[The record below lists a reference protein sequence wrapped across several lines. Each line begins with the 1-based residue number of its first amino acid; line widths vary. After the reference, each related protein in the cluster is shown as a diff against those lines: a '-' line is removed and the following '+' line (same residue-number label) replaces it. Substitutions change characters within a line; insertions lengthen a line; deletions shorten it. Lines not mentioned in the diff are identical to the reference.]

1 MGNLIGPANN
11 LSKWQK
17 TQYLGHHRQR
27 ERLPELKCG
36 CRLPIHTPGRES
48 NMSRLFQILILLL
61 FSAVLCPNSQAAD
74 SPNIL
79 LIMADDVGIEGLGC
93 YGGTS
98 YKTPHLDQM
107 AAEGLRFTRAYS
119 QPLCTPTRVEIM
131 TGKYNHRNW
140 KYFGILDP
148 KEKTFGHYLRDAGY
162 TTGIFGKWQ
171 LQSYDPPDLPGA
183 SNRRSTGMHAKDA
196 GFDRYALFH
205 ALHTEAKGSRYTN
218 PTMLEGTLG
227 ADGEVKTY
235 QGRYGEDVWVEQIVD
250 FFDATRDQP
259 TFAYYP
265 MALPHWPFEPTPNTP
280 GWNPDIKQPEES
292 HYIID
297 MIQYMDQS
305 VGTLV
310 DKLRKK
316 GLLENTIVL
325 FYSDN
330 GTHAKV
336 VSNMQDGRKI
346 TGGKATSRQTGI
358 HVPLIAYWP
367 NKIKP
372 GIDEELVDASD
383 FLPTLMELANRPLA
397 KSTIT
402 DGISFAHR
410 LFGQQGPERQSAFFW
425 YDSRPGWDK
434 ERFRREVFALN
445 KDYKLFRS
453 GRLFRL
459 TDRPLEEIEINP
471 LKMTDED
478 RAAQQ
483 ALDTVINTN
492 LENTMEPALVN
503 AYGESEFDLFYLPA
517 DKQET
522 ADLNGRMLASG
533 KEFSYGD
540 PEIPQQRLWI
550 FNPLDIGEDEKRP
563 CVFFIHGG
571 GWSGKPE
578 SLAPQCLY
586 LQRRGFNTVSIHF
599 RGPGKKLTPRDTL
612 NDARKAYHWIVQHAD
627 EHHIDKDQIF
637 VSGGSAG
644 GHLSLALSTIDTDGS
659 GFVTPE
665 PAGFILFNP
674 VIDLVDGWSSGQKKC
689 INAEIDPRE
698 FSPAHQTRKGLPPML
713 ILSGS
718 KDALIPPPL
727 IHAFQERLTAVGGQ
741 SQFIEYPEAGH
752 GFFNYGREKNVY
764 FQWTMWEMEKFLR
777 QHSHP

>member
-1 MGNLIGPANN
+1 
-11 LSKWQK
+11 
-17 TQYLGHHRQR
+17 
-27 ERLPELKCG
+27 
-36 CRLPIHTPGRES
+36 
-48 NMSRLFQILILLL
+48 MSRLFQALILLL
-61 FSAVLCPNSQAAD
+61 FSAVLAPNSQAAD
-74 SPNIL
+74 PPNIL

-98 YKTPHLDQM
+98 YKTPHLDRM

-131 TGKYNHRNW
+131 TGKDNHRNW

-148 KEKTFGHYLRDAGY
+148 NEKTFGHYLRDAGY

-183 SNRRSTGMHAKDA
+183 SNRRAAGMHAKDA

-205 ALHTEAKGSRYTN
+205 ALHTEHKGSRYTN
-218 PTMLEGTLG
+218 PTMLEGTLA

-235 QGRYGEDVWVEQIVD
+235 HGRYGEDVWVEKIID
-250 FFDATRDQP
+250 FFDTTRDQP

-265 MALPHWPFEPTPNTP
+265 MALPHWPFKPTPNTP

-292 HYIID
+292 HYIVD
-297 MIQYMDQS
+297 MIQYMDRS

-310 DKLRKK
+310 DALRKK

-336 VSNMQDGRKI
+336 VSGMQDGRQI
-346 TGGKATSRQTGI
+346 TGGKATSQQSGI

-367 NKIKP
+367 NQIKP
-372 GIDEELVDASD
+372 GIDEGLVDPSD
-383 FLPTLMELANRPLA
+383 FLPTLMELANRPL
-397 KSTIT
+397 SNNTIT

-410 LFGQQGPERQSAFFW
+410 LFDKQGPERQAAFFW

-445 KDYKLFRS
+445 KDYKLYRS

-471 LKMTDED
+471 LEMSD
-478 RAAQQ
+478 RDREAQKT
-483 ALDTVINTN
+483 LESFIDTRLGNA
-492 LENTMEPALVN
+492 EEPALVN
-503 AYGESEFDLFYLPA
+503 AYGEPEFDLLYLPA
-517 DKQET
+517 DRQET
-522 ADLNGRMLASG
+522 EDLNRGMLAGG
-533 KEFSYGD
+533 KEFSYD
-540 PEIPQQRLWI
+540 NPDIPHQRLWI

-571 GWSGKPE
+571 GWAGKPE

-599 RGPGKKLTPRDTL
+599 RGPGKNLTPRDTL
-612 NDARKAYHWIVQHAD
+612 NDAKKAYRWVVEHAD
-627 EHHIDKDQIF
+627 EHHIDRDQIF

-644 GHLSLALSTIDTDGS
+644 GHLSLALSTIDSDGR

-674 VIDLVDGWSSGQKKC
+674 VIDLVDGWSSGRKKC
-689 INAEIDPRE
+689 INAKIDPRT
-698 FSPAHQTRKGLPPML
+698 FSPAHQIRKGLSPIL
-713 ILSGS
+713 ILSGGNDS
-718 KDALIPPPL
+718 LIPPPL
-727 IHAFQERLTAVGGQ
+727 IRAFQGRLAAVGGQ
-741 SQFIEYPEAGH
+741 SQFIEYPHAGH
-752 GFFNYGREKNVY
+752 GFFNYGREENLY
-764 FQWTMWEMEKFLR
+764 FQQTMWEMEKFLR
-777 QHSHP
+777 QHNRP